1 MSNPRSTQRPSVG
14 RLRAVTCAL
23 AVAVAAVVTAGPIP
37 AQAAPPEQAE
47 RRFEVMTYNV
57 YLGANLQ
64 PLFGISDPEELIR
77 RAAAVFA
84 HVDRV
89 NFNVRAVA
97 IARQIA
103 EASPDVVGL
112 QELSLWQTAPLS
124 NPAQLTTRYDF
135 LTILL
140 RELERQG
147 HPYEAISVNE
157 NFTGALPISFTTLG
171 KFTDRNAILA
181 RGDLPMSE
189 LETANP
195 MEGDFETTLPVPL
208 GGTTIQV
215 ARGWASLDVR
225 IRGKWYRFFDTHV
238 EAFNPLIRL
247 GQVRELVALMSAS
260 PFPVVFAGDLNL
272 YPQGTRSEDQPAWN
286 LLLGAGFVDAWP
298 ESGGAMPAYTAGQS
312 DDLDNVP
319 STLNNTVDFVLHD
332 MDGIIDAVSGSSDIV
347 GEELDDRTDTTPPLW
362 PSDHAGVVVSL
373 HIAKP

>member
-1 MSNPRSTQRPSVG
+1 MISPTSTEHLVVG
-14 RLRAVTCAL
+14 RLRVIACTL
-23 AVAVAAVVTAGPIP
+23 AVAAAVVTAAPVP
-37 AQAAPPEQAE
+37 AQATPPEQAE

-64 PLFGISDPEELIR
+64 PLFGVSDPGELIR
-77 RAAAVFA
+77 RAAVVFA
-84 HVDRV
+84 HVDKV

-157 NFTGALPISFTTLG
+157 NFSGALPISLTTLG
-171 KFTDRNAILA
+171 RFTDRNAIIA
-181 RGDLPMSE
+181 RGDLPMSQ
-189 LETANP
+189 LETTNP
-195 MEGDFETTLPVPL
+195 MEGDFETKLPVPL

-260 PFPVVFAGDLNL
+260 PYPVVLAGDLNL
-272 YPQGTRSEDQPAWN
+272 YPQGARVEDQPAWN
-286 LLLGAGFVDAWP
+286 LLLGAGFVDSWP
-298 ESGGAMPAYTAGQS
+298 ESGGTMPAYTAGQS
-312 DDLDNVP
+312 DDLDNGP
-319 STLNNTVDFVLHD
+319 STLNNTVDFILHD
-332 MDGIIDAVSGSSDIV
+332 TDGFIDAVSGSGDIV